1 MDERLRYEQLIGGKL
16 QSLPVPDMQD
26 AIWARIKT
34 QLDLDIPTDDG
45 DDGNTPPSP
54 TAPRIIGWGLSILII
69 ALVTTYFLTKN
80 KPSAKNNSVQP
91 TIIEQTV
98 SPNTQNNSPPLQKQ
112 NTIDKTTAPVSTGAN
127 NSFND
132 IGNDSLAQY
141 NPVTNVELT
150 DDSVRTNFPSPSV
163 TLSSLQLP
171 DTSSI
176 IKKKGRGMTG
186 LSDSSYRIVP
196 KKN

>member
-34 QLDLDIPTDDG
+34 QLDLDMPTDDG

-54 TAPRIIGWGLSILII
+54 TAPRILGWGLSILIF
-69 ALVTTYFLTKN
+69 ALVTTYFLIKN

-91 TIIEQTV
+91 TTIEQTV
-98 SPNTQNNSPPLQKQ
+98 SPNTENNSPPLQKQ

-141 NPVTNVELT
+141 SPVTNVQLT

-163 TLSSLQLP
+163 TISSPQLP
-171 DTSSI
+171 DTNSV
-176 IKKKGRGMTG
+176 IKKKGRGMAG
-186 LSDSSYRIVP
+186 LGDSSYRIVP